1 MVLRLSIV
9 LVAICLLK
17 VNGISIRGTDSTT
30 YDPANPPLRNRFT
43 CQDGDDNAI
52 NDATWTRD
60 NNPVESNLVQG
71 GRLVLENGTIG
82 TANPQRFEG
91 RYRCHSN
98 SDSSRD
104 LSFYGKAYNYQF
116 IKATKCLCTL

>member
-30 YDPANPPLRNRFT
+30 YDPENPPSNNRFT
-43 CQDGDDNAI
+43 CQDGEGNAI
-52 NDATWTRD
+52 NNAVWTRD
-60 NNPVESNLVQG
+60 NNPVEPNLVQG
-71 GRLVLENGTIG
+71 GRLVLEKGTIG
-82 TANPQRFEG
+82 KASPQMFEG

-98 SDSSRD
+98 GDSSGD
-104 LSFYGKAYNYQF
+104 LSFYGKAYS
-116 IKATKCLCTL
+116 